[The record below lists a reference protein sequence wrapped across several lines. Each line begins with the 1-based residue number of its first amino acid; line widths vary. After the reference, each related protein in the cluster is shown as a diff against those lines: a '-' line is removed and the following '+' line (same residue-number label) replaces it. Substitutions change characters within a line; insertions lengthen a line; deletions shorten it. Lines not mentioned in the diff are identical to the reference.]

1 VQRWREIFDFA
12 ADFDPAGDFD
22 AFLKAVP
29 GKWAVYLMCDGD
41 DKPVQLLCV
50 KNLRYSLERR
60 LGVGE
65 PDQGLSKRINYRD
78 LIRKVYWRRVDSAF
92 EADAV
97 YLEAA
102 REVFPQ
108 TYRGMLGMRPAWF
121 VHVNPATQFPR
132 YVKTNDPTR
141 QTGFHFGPIEDKH
154 AAQKLVH
161 LIEDLFDLCRDYSI
175 LTQAPSAGPCPWRQ
189 MNKCVG
195 PCDGSIDLEAYSQ
208 LIAFSAT
215 VLADPSDYVREQ
227 TRRMKA
233 AAAELRFEVA
243 EKIKSYIEQ
252 LGQLGKGPF
261 RHVRPLDQFQYVTLQ
276 RGPRAGTAKMFVI
289 TPGRIEQVACL
300 LDEPEPVSELMRQI
314 LAAAHERRDAAKQL
328 DDNGVERI
336 GVVAHHLFQP
346 KAKQGVFLP
355 IATLDEKSLAKAYR
369 DLLNQKPQD
378 QAVGEGV
385 TKELQ
390 AL

>member
-1 VQRWREIFDFA
+1 MQRWREIFTHEA
-12 ADFDPAGDFD
+12 AFDPGGDFE
-22 AFLKAVP
+22 AFLKSVP
-29 GKWAVYLMCDGD
+29 GKWAVYLMCDEHD
-41 DKPVQLLCV
+41 QPVQLLCV

-65 PDQGLSKRINYRD
+65 PDAAPTKRINYRE

-102 REVFPQ
+102 RDVFPQ
-108 TYRGMLGMRPAWF
+108 SYRGMLGMRPAWF
-121 VHVNPATQFPR
+121 VHVNPETTYPR

-141 QTGFHFGPIEDKH
+141 QTGLHFGPIEDKH

-161 LIEDLFDLCRDYSI
+161 LVENLFDLCRDYSI
-175 LTQAPSAGPCPWRQ
+175 FTQSPHAGPCPWKQ

-195 PCDGSIDLEAYSQ
+195 PCDGSVSLDAYRE
-208 LIAFSAT
+208 LIAFSTKA
-215 VLADPSDYVREQ
+215 LIDPEDFIREE

-233 AAAELRFEVA
+233 AATELKFETA
-243 EKIKSYIEQ
+243 EKIKAYIGQ
-252 LGQLGKGPF
+252 LSQLGKGAL
-261 RHVRPLDQFQYVTLQ
+261 RHVRPLTEFLYASLQ
-276 RGPRAGTAKMFVI
+276 RGPRAGTAKLFLI
-289 TPGRIEQVACL
+289 TPGRIDEVAGVIREPQQPSDL
-300 LDEPEPVSELMRQI
+300 IRHVLESAEAHRGGRIDEI
-314 LAAAHERRDAAKQL
+314 AI
-328 DDNGVERI
+328 ERI

-346 KAKQGVFLP
+346 KARQGVFIPLE
-355 IATLDEKSLAKAYR
+355 TVDEKSLAKAYR
-369 DLLNQKPQD
+369 DLMNQKPQD
-378 QAVGEGV
+378 ETVGEGV